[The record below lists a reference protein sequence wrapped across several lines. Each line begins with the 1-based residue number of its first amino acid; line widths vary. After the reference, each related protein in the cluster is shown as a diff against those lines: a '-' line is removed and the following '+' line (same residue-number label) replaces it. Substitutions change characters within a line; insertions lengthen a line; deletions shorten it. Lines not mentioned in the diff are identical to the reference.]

1 MTPHPFG
8 LKPPSKLS
16 GPDHWLKMG
25 FIRDSKEK
33 FWKSYIDYIYIYMCF
48 ESLAITFRRS
58 SLVSTVEAKAWKFS
72 VAADA
77 STEGSGRSG
86 FRSWQTVCHVAVWCI
101 EFWNLKNKKTLQ
113 KSLLVCTFR
122 LIFFFQLLIPILF
135 LFFMRV
141 TFGFNH
147 IIISPLFFF
156 LNFSFVASWSISL
169 IPNQCPLLSDYY
181 FWVTDDS
188 LVCWGLDFYWL
199 WLSISMI
206 MLSRL
211 CHEKRDWSKRMAFAY
226 RMLYMQHM
234 AAVNCPPDLA
244 NLNYYV
250 LQLLHLCMTW
260 PVTQT
265 LCPYMFL
272 NHII

>member
-1 MTPHPFG
+1 
-8 LKPPSKLS
+8 
-16 GPDHWLKMG
+16 
-25 FIRDSKEK
+25 
-33 FWKSYIDYIYIYMCF
+33 MCF

-86 FRSWQTVCHVAVWCI
+86 FRSWQTVCHVAYGVLNFGIWKTRKH
-101 EFWNLKNKKTLQ
+101 FKNLSWYVPFDWFSSSNSW
-113 KSLLVCTFR
+113 SLSS
-122 LIFFFQLLIPILF
+122 FFSSCVSLSGSTTSSSVPCSSSWISASSQVEASASFQTSVPYS
-135 LFFMRV
+135 V
-141 TFGFNH
+141 
-147 IIISPLFFF
+147 IIIFGY
-156 LNFSFVASWSISL
+156 I
-169 IPNQCPLLSDYY
+169 
-181 FWVTDDS
+181 TDDS

-265 LCPYMFL
+265 WCPYMFL